1 MARSLL
7 TLIAPLFLSVVFVLA
22 RAPSGPWDAFNY
34 APKTR
39 VVSPIA
45 VHTVQ
50 GEVRDPGSL
59 IRDGLGSAT
68 LTGNASWVTVD
79 FGKEVSMYLGVTAL
93 LILNLEVGWG
103 SNFAYV
109 HENIKYFVHLIV
121 IYRITYVH

>member
-1 MARSLL
+1 MTLCYGILCQALSTMARSLP
-7 TLIAPLFLSVVFVLA
+7 TLIAPLLLSAAFVLA

-50 GEVRDPGSL
+50 GEVSDPESL
-59 IRDGLGSAT
+59 IRDGLVSAT

-93 LILNLEVGWG
+93 LML
-103 SNFAYV
+103 
-109 HENIKYFVHLIV
+109 
-121 IYRITYVH
+121 T